1 DPSTAWF
8 MPFNME
14 PPSVGDDSNLFANT
28 GNASFD
34 WANFGAGLPG
44 DMSALSAAQQ
54 HQPSSS
60 TGLSPHPS
68 AAEVVGAQQ
77 QHQQAHQ
84 QHDPT
89 LSSTPGAGVMD
100 GF

>member
-1 DPSTAWF
+1 WGDPSTAWF

-44 DMSALSAAQQ
+44 DMSALSAHQ
-54 HQPSSS
+54 QPSSS
-60 TGLSPHPS
+60 ALSPHP
-68 AAEVVGAQQ
+68 AAEVAGA